1 MCLQCSAYN
10 AGTMSRQYT
19 IRAIPVAVDSELRR
33 RAKLESR
40 SLNAVAIEALT
51 RGLELTADIVE
62 HADLD
67 FLVGTWQE
75 DPAVDQAIADF
86 ERIDDEVWK

>member
-1 MCLQCSAYN
+1 MNCDD
-10 AGTMSRQYT
+10 G
-19 IRAIPVAVDSELRR
+19 
-33 RAKLESR
+33 AKLESR
-40 SLNAVAIEALT
+40 SLNAVAIDALT

-62 HADLD
+62 HTDLN
-67 FLVGTWQE
+67 FLLGTWQE